1 MLFFFLTKVIQH
13 RCARTRGRK
22 LAHWEME
29 AQCMWKLPVH
39 LVLVTV
45 CSREV
50 QPGDAAAP
58 PAAVFKALGALG
70 FLRHRHG
77 QVACRTPL
85 MQTFLWLLQQMV
97 TSTVT

>member
-1 MLFFFLTKVIQH
+1 
-13 RCARTRGRK
+13 
-22 LAHWEME
+22 
-29 AQCMWKLPVH
+29 MWKLPVH

-58 PAAVFKALGALG
+58 PAAVFKALRALG
-70 FLRHRHG
+70 FLRHCHG

>member
-1 MLFFFLTKVIQH
+1 M
-13 RCARTRGRK
+13 R
-22 LAHWEME
+22 
-29 AQCMWKLPVH
+29 KLPVH
-39 LVLVTV
+39 LVLLTV

-50 QPGDAAAP
+50 QPGDAVAHP
-58 PAAVFKALGALG
+58 PAVFEALGALG

-97 TSTVT
+97 TSAVT